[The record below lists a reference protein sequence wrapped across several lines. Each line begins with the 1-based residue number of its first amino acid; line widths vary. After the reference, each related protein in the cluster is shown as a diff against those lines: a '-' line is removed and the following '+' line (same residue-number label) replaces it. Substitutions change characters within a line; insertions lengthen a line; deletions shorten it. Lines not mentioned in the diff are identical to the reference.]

1 MPSPNSGAGFRGFQD
16 PDTTAT
22 HFGTQAFVIGQMIR
36 RISTATLVQV
46 QAVTTDGGVSPV
58 GFVDILPLV
67 NQVDGAGNATPH
79 GTIYKCPYLRVQG
92 GANAVILDPQVG
104 DIGVAVFADHD
115 VSSVTANRG
124 QANPG
129 SRRRFDMADG
139 LYLGGMLNA
148 APSQYVQFGAQ
159 GVTIHSPTKVTLEA
173 PDVQITAQT
182 MEIAASSSVTITTP
196 TFTVNGISA
205 LNGATTITGLA
216 TVDGATL
223 LNGPLTQG
231 VGGTGWTATMQGPV
245 NVATDVTA
253 AGKSLAT
260 HVHTGVHGG
269 SDNSGPPL

>member
-1 MPSPNSGAGFRGFQD
+1 MSSSGYNGALR
-16 PDTTAT
+16 PEDTRSEFNAT
-22 HFGTQAFVIGQMIR
+22 AFVVEQMLK
-36 RISTATLVQV
+36 RISTATLVKV
-46 QAVTTDGGVSPV
+46 VAVSNSGGVSPV
-58 GFVDILPLV
+58 GYVDILPLV
-67 NQVDGAGNATPH
+67 NMLDGAGNSQSHTTVFH
-79 GTIYKCPYLRVQG
+79 CPYVRLQG
-92 GANAVILDPQVG
+92 GANAVILDPVVG
-104 DIGVAVFADHD
+104 DLGIAVFADRD
-115 VSSVTANRG
+115 ISSATANKG
-124 QANPG
+124 QSNPG
-129 SRRRFDMADG
+129 SKRRFDMADALYIGG
-139 LYLGGMLNA
+139 LLNA
-148 APSQYVQFGAQ
+148 VPSQYVQFGVG

-205 LNGATTITGLA
+205 LNGATTVTGLA

-231 VGGTGWTATMQGPV
+231 VGGSGWTATMQGPV